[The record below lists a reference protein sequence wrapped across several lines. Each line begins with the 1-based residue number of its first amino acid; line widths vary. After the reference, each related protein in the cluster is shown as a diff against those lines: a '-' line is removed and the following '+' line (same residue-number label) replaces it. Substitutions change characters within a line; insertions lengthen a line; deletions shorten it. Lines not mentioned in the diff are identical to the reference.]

1 MAKGIVYVCSTV
13 IPGLIKIGKTR
24 SDRYEERMR
33 ELEDNGYKNCTGL
46 KREFAI
52 EVEDYD
58 NKEVVVH
65 TAFEAHQVGNTE
77 LYACNLDKVIKILA
91 SFEGTII
98 YPMAATK
105 AEIEAK
111 AEEGA
116 DSSELPDGDYK
127 YDVKSQVDGKKYGGI
142 LNVENGILTLKKGAV
157 LAELTVDGTNSWI
170 ATRKSM
176 GIKPCVLSSDL
187 ICSSVSIAANYI
199 CGHEKNGW
207 KAWKDKNGNYI
218 DIYRKRKT
226 EVDD

>member
-1 MAKGIVYVCSTV
+1 MAKGVVYVCSTV

-58 NKEVVVH
+58 AKEVIVH

-91 SFEGTII
+91 SFEGKII
-98 YPMAATK
+98 YPVTITREEI
-105 AEIEAK
+105 AEQ

-116 DSSELPDGDYK
+116 ASSDLPNGNYK
-127 YDVKSQVDGKKYGGI
+127 YEVKSQLDGKIYKGI
-142 LNVENGILTLKKGAV
+142 LNVENGVLTLKAGST
-157 LAELTVDGTNSWI
+157 LAELSVDGTNSWI
-170 ATRKSM
+170 TNRKSM
-176 GIKPCVLSSDL
+176 GVAPCTLVSDL
-187 ICSSVSIAANYI
+187 VCSSVSIAANYV

-207 KAWKDKNGNYI
+207 KAWKDSKGNYI
-218 DIYRKRKT
+218 DSYRK
-226 EVDD
+226 